1 MWTEPA
7 IDDPTE
13 RLLEARGQAEED
25 LLSDVAFT
33 RSLTAGSGT
42 EGFGYENVVGVGIG
56 ERLSKGRPT
65 GVLAVTVYVVR
76 KAPLDDIEDS
86 ARVPAG
92 YEGVPTDV
100 VESGEFLAYT
110 ERGRF
115 RPAPSGVSLAH
126 HQDTAGTLGFVGSR
140 QGELVVVSNNHVLA
154 RENEARR
161 GDAILQPGPS
171 DGGTATDALAELE
184 CWQELDF
191 GGPNVIDAAVATAAR
206 EDLAEEIY
214 RIGAFVTEPLEP
226 RRDMLVRKC
235 GRTSGVS
242 RGVVRDV
249 EASVKV
255 RYRRGLLRLRE
266 QLLVDPRD
274 TRPFSEPGDS
284 GSLVIEESTRQP
296 VGLLCGGAPRFTI
309 VNRITGVL
317 DGLGVSLAG

>member
-7 IDDPTE
+7 IGDPTE

-115 RPAPSGVSLAH
+115 RPAPRGVSLAH

-171 DGGTATDALAELE
+171 DGGTATDASTT
-184 CWQELDF
+184 
-191 GGPNVIDAAVATAAR
+191 ATYA
-206 EDLAEEIY
+206 L
-214 RIGAFVTEPLEP
+214 
-226 RRDMLVRKC
+226 
-235 GRTSGVS
+235 RTSRSAAITVS
-242 RGVVRDV
+242 ALTSER
-249 EASVKV
+249 
-255 RYRRGLLRLRE
+255 
-266 QLLVDPRD
+266 PRAD
-274 TRPFSEPGDS
+274 TRASS
-284 GSLVIEESTRQP
+284 SSS
-296 VGLLCGGAPRFTI
+296 VGREAASSRSRLT
-309 VNRITGVL
+309 
-317 DGLGVSLAG
+317 